1 MPKTTKAGKAKK
13 EELPSTLQR
22 SEKHAQ
28 QTFAKAHD
36 SAAEQYGDPARAHQV
51 AFAALKH
58 SYEKVGDHWERKEGG
73 KRGPSDARA
82 EQGGP
87 NATAAT
93 AGGVDAHA
101 SKKHL
106 QEIAKRLDVRG
117 RSRMTKDEL
126 VDAIQKANDRETAK
140 ARS

>member
-1 MPKTTKAGKAKK
+1 MPKATKTGKAKP

-36 SAAEQYGDPARAHQV
+36 AAAGQYGDPARAHQV

-82 EQGGP
+82 EEGGP
-87 NATAAT
+87 DPSAET
-93 AGGVDAHA
+93 AGGVDANA

-106 QEIAKRLDVRG
+106 QDIAKRLDVRG

-126 VDAIQKANDRETAK
+126 IDAIQKANDRETAK
-140 ARS
+140 SRS

>member
-1 MPKTTKAGKAKK
+1 MPKTTKTGKAKP

-36 SAAEQYGDPARAHQV
+36 AAAEQYGDPKRAHQV

-82 EQGGP
+82 EQTRP
-87 NATAAT
+87 NSSKDT
-93 AGGVDAHA
+93 AGGVDANA

-106 QEIAKRLDVRG
+106 LDIAKRLDVRG

-126 VDAIQKANDRETAK
+126 VEAIQKANDRETAG

>member
-1 MPKTTKAGKAKK
+1 MPKTTKTGKAKK

-51 AFAALKH
+51 AFAAVKH
-58 SYEKVGDHWERKEGG
+58 SYEKVGDHWEPKEGG
-73 KRGPSDARA
+73 KKGPSDARA

-87 NATAAT
+87 NATAET

-106 QEIAKRLDVRG
+106 QEIAKRLG
-117 RSRMTKDEL
+117 
-126 VDAIQKANDRETAK
+126 
-140 ARS
+140 